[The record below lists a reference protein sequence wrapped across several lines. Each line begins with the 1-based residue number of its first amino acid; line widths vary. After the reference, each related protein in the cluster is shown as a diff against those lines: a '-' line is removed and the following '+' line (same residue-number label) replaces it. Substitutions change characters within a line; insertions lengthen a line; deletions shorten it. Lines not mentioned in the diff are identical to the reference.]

1 MYLLFKPL
9 INMDPSILER
19 KPDKRTGL
27 IYKSIYFLTLRFSC
41 LNEYYEIFYKD
52 RVKIIPNNLDK
63 LLTPIGLAYWIMDD
77 GGKSSYGHTVLHT
90 RSFTLKDVEYIQS
103 I

>member
-27 IYKSIYFLTLRFSC
+27 IYKSIYFWILRFPC
-41 LNEYYEIFYKD
+41 LNEYYEMFYKD
-52 RVKIIPNNLDK
+52 KVKIIHYNLDK
-63 LLTPIGLAYWIMDD
+63 LLTAISLAYWIMDD
-77 GGKSSYGHTVLHT
+77 GGKSPSWSNCITY
-90 RSFTLKDVEYIQS
+90 
-103 I
+103 